1 MPKSL
6 RVVPLHRKKH
16 ANSSN
21 GSREHA
27 TLNSKSASA
36 AKSEPPTIIG
46 FDTEDDSKGTP
57 LLFGFVH
64 GTGSWQTKERAA
76 ALEYLHRLG
85 HAHKKEKRKI
95 EVWATNL
102 EYDLLNL
109 FGPERISEVFLRWG
123 RNFLVGARWQGIE
136 FRDTVRHIPVGV
148 EQLGELIGMKKL
160 ETALF
165 KNRAKKPTEA
175 QLVRRCLRDAGITF
189 RTAKE
194 LHAIYHGLGERPR
207 LTLAST
213 ARSLWQEQYFKAE
226 VYRPLDEIWE
236 AAGAAYYGGR
246 TEPFRIGD
254 FGPVTVIDVASMF
267 PWAMTAGAFPIPWG
281 AFRRVARV
289 DELQSTGVYR
299 VRASSNMELPL
310 LPHRTEQGLIYP
322 NGDFEGWY
330 VGEELQYFKRL
341 GGTLRVLEGFEFFD
355 ECRPF
360 DEYVADLFQKK
371 QAARGPLRM
380 IFKLLLNALY
390 GKFGQKGEKV
400 VSMPLERFQKLDRAP
415 LDFRVWN
422 GLAVYRI
429 DGVPPPWGNNV
440 WPAIVTAR
448 ARVRL
453 HQEMKKVLDRGGKL
467 FYCDTDSVMFD
478 LKGARY
484 PSSVSKPG
492 RFELRGRFKRILIV
506 GKKEYALEDFDGK
519 IELHAKGVP
528 MIARQS
534 YLETGKAEFQR
545 PTRLLESTRTGNA
558 PNVWTTR
565 TKQRRVSFASRAR
578 KADGSLAP
586 LLVTAGGSQR
596 GKNKGSRRKAG

>member
-1 MPKSL
+1 MNDSSGPEKS
-6 RVVPLHRKKH
+6 
-16 ANSSN
+16 NS
-21 GSREHA
+21 R
-27 TLNSKSASA
+27 SASGG
-36 AKSEPPTIIG
+36 KYDPPTIIG
-46 FDTEDDSKGTP
+46 FDTEDDSEGNP

-64 GTGSWQTKERAA
+64 GTGSWQTRERAA
-76 ALEYLHRLG
+76 ALEYLHRIG
-85 HAHKKEKRKI
+85 HEHKKTKRKV

-109 FGPERISEVFLRWG
+109 FGADRISEVFLRWG

-136 FRDTVRHIPVGV
+136 FRDTVRHIPISV
-148 EQLGELIGMKKL
+148 EALGELIGMKKL
-160 ETALF
+160 ETELF
-165 KNRAKKPTEA
+165 KVRGKRRVD
-175 QLVRRCLRDAGITF
+175 QRLIRRCMRDAGITF

-194 LHAIYHGLGERPR
+194 LHAIYRGLGERPR

-267 PWAMTAGAFPIPWG
+267 PWAMTAGPFPVPWG
-281 AFRRVARV
+281 AFRRVKGVESLER
-289 DELQSTGVYR
+289 TGLYR
-299 VRASSNMELPL
+299 VRAESDLALPV
-310 LPHRTEQGLIYP
+310 LPHRTEHGLIYP
-322 NGDFEGWY
+322 NGAFEGWY
-330 VGEELQYFKRL
+330 VGEELTYFKSV
-341 GGTLRVLEGFEFFD
+341 GGRFQVLEGFEFFD

-360 DEYVADLFQKK
+360 DGYVADLFQKK

-400 VSMPLERFQKLDRAP
+400 VSMPLERFQKLPRAP
-415 LDFRVWN
+415 VDYRVWN
-422 GLAVYRI
+422 GLAIYRTE
-429 DGVPPPWGNNV
+429 GVPPPWGNNI

-453 HQEMKKVLDRGGKL
+453 HQEMKRIMDRGGRL
-467 FYCDTDSVMFD
+467 FYCDTDSVMFEWS
-478 LKGARY
+478 GARY
-484 PSSVSKPG
+484 PSSVLEPG

-506 GKKEYALEDFDGK
+506 GKKEYALEDFDGR

-528 MIARQS
+528 MIARQE

-545 PTRLLESTRTGNA
+545 PTRLLESTRTGNQ

-565 TKQRRVSFASRAR
+565 SKQRRVSFASRAR

-586 LLVTAGGSQR
+586 INVSAEGPSR
-596 GKNKGSRRKAG
+596 GKRQGKGSARSHG